1 MFKKF
6 LLVIYFFFFSFTT
19 VFAEENKVILEL
31 KKGEKIVL
39 IRHSLAPGLG
49 DPSNFELS
57 DCKTQRNL
65 SEEGINQSK
74 RVGVFF
80 KSNSIQIDKVYS
92 SEWCRCKDTAK
103 HAFGDFI
110 TFSGLNSFFRDS
122 SKGPEHIKSVRDL
135 VNNWKSNKNL
145 ILVTHHITIG
155 SLINYYPSSGEI
167 VVTDKS
173 FKVIGSVKIN

>member
-6 LLVIYFFFFSFTT
+6 LLVIYFFFLSFTT

-39 IRHSLAPGLG
+39 IRHALAPGLG
-49 DPSNFELS
+49 DPSNFDLS

-80 KSNSIQIDKVYS
+80 KSNSILIDKVYS

-103 HAFGDFI
+103 YAFGEFT

-122 SKGPEHIKSVRDL
+122 SKGPAHIKSVKNL
-135 VNNWKSNKNL
+135 VNNWKSSKNL
-145 ILVTHHITIG
+145 VLVTHHVTIG
-155 SLINYYPSSGEI
+155 SLTNYYPNSGEI

>member
-6 LLVIYFFFFSFTT
+6 LLVVYFFFFSFAT

-39 IRHSLAPGLG
+39 IRHALAPGLG
-49 DPSNFELS
+49 DPSNFDLS

-92 SEWCRCKDTAK
+92 SEWCRCKDTSK
-103 HAFGDFI
+103 YAFGEFT
-110 TFSGLNSFFRDS
+110 TFSGLNSFYRDS
-122 SKGPEHIKSVRDL
+122 SKGPAHIKSVKDL

-145 ILVTHHITIG
+145 VLVTHHVTIV
-155 SLINYYPSSGEI
+155 SLTNYYPSSGEI

-173 FKVIGSVKIN
+173 FKIIGSVKIN